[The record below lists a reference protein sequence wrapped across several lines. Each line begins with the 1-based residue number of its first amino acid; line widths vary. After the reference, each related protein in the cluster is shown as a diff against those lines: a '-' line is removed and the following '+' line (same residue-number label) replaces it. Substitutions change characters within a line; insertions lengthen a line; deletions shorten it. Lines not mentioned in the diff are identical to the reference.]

1 MSELFE
7 QPKVTEAHV
16 IEGLNRLGIE
26 DESAKALL
34 DRFVLQ
40 LQMESDI
47 HGQESGEASTRASL
61 EADFALANLYA
72 NTERYKGDAYTALE
86 DLYDQAS
93 AHGFDD
99 IVEKVVGLME
109 ELNKGV

>member
-1 MSELFE
+1 MRELFE
-7 QPKVTEAHV
+7 QPRVTEANV
-16 IEGLNRLGIE
+16 VDGLNRLGIE

-40 LQMESDI
+40 LQAESDT
-47 HGQESGEASTRASL
+47 HGQESGEASARASL
-61 EADFALANLYA
+61 EADYALANLYA
-72 NTERYKGDAYTALE
+72 NTERYKDEAYTALE
-86 DLYDQAS
+86 ELYDQAS

-99 IVEKVVGLME
+99 IAVKAVGLME